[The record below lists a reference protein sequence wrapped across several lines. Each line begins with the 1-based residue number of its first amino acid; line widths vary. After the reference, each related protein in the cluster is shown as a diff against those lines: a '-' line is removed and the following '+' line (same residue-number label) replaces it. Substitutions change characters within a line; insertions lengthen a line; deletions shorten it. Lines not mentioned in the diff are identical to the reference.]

1 MLLRRIPIP
10 DYPFKPKPVRRRYV
24 EFDPGAHDTQS
35 HGSAAQ
41 GIPKM
46 DSSVRRYPLA
56 IENFQPSKADETNAI
71 EYRKPW
77 VDKLMALTQA
87 VLCLALVGIALA
99 MGYRHFSGF

>member
-1 MLLRRIPIP
+1 MVFEPTTLIVALVANGVLLALFV
-10 DYPFKPKPVRRRYV
+10 Y
-24 EFDPGAHDTQS
+24 
-35 HGSAAQ
+35 
-41 GIPKM
+41 
-46 DSSVRRYPLA
+46 LA
-56 IENFQPSKADETNAI
+56 IENFQLSKADETNAI